1 MLKSFRQMSFC
12 NRNMFV
18 SFGEKMQTLRLVFF
32 CIKIIDLRSFEGKLC
47 IGNSFS
53 SYMSAIHVISRMSRS
68 MLTAR
73 NISKMIFH
81 LLDLFGIPFQT
92 STVVRYHKTVIN
104 YFYNSHL
111 IST

>member
-12 NRNMFV
+12 KRNMFV

-32 CIKIIDLRSFEGKLC
+32 CIKIIDLWSFEGKLC

-73 NISKMIFH
+73 KH
-81 LLDLFGIPFQT
+81 
-92 STVVRYHKTVIN
+92 
-104 YFYNSHL
+104 
-111 IST
+111 

>member
-53 SYMSAIHVISRMSRS
+53 SNMSAIHVISRMSRS

-73 NISKMIFH
+73 KH
-81 LLDLFGIPFQT
+81 KQDDIPF
-92 STVVRYHKTVIN
+92 VRPFWYSISNIN
-104 YFYNSHL
+104 SCTLPQNCNKLFL
-111 IST
+111 